1 MTHPPIT
8 VNRTAS
14 PKRTAECRQVPAVQ
28 WNELRA
34 GDRVWVYDATW
45 GTGIGRIDDIS
56 HDQELLGSSSSRP
69 CAD

>member
-1 MTHPPIT
+1 M
-8 VNRTAS
+8 
-14 PKRTAECRQVPAVQ
+14 Q